1 VTDPAAEPRPL
12 VRVERHDA
20 VAVLVLDHPERRNTL
35 TVPMVAA
42 IVAAVAEV
50 EASDA
55 SALVVAGA
63 GPAFCGGADLGDLAR
78 PEASDADKAASLRA
92 IYEGFLAVAR
102 SPLPTVAAV
111 HGPAVGA
118 GLNLALGCDVRIV
131 AESARLVPRFGE
143 LGLHPGGGHTWM
155 LHRLGGPQTAAAMT
169 LFGTTVAGPDAARL
183 GLAWA
188 CVPDDELLATA
199 VTFAAG
205 AAAAPRELLARM
217 KASLR
222 DVPGLATHA
231 EAVDAELVPQLWSAS
246 TPEFAARIAALSQ
259 RIKR

>member
-1 VTDPAAEPRPL
+1 
-12 VRVERHDA
+12 VERHDT
-20 VAVLVLDHPERRNTL
+20 VAVLVLDHAERRNTL
-35 TVPMVAA
+35 TVPMVQA
-42 IVAAVAEV
+42 IVAAVAEI

-55 SALVVAGA
+55 SALVVTGA

-78 PEASDADKAASLRA
+78 PGSTEAEKAASLRA

-111 HGPAVGA
+111 NGAAVGA

-131 AESARLVPRFGE
+131 GEGTRLVPRFGE

-155 LHRLGGPQTAAAMT
+155 LSRLGGPQTAAAMT
-169 LFGTTVAGPDAARL
+169 LFGTTVGGPDAARL

-188 CVPDDELLATA
+188 CVADDELVGAA
-199 VTFAAG
+199 VAFAAG
-205 AAAAPRELLARM
+205 AAATPRALLARM

-222 DVPGLATHA
+222 DIPELPTHA
-231 EAVDAELVPQLWSAS
+231 AAVDAELVPQLWSAT
-246 TPEFAARIAALSQ
+246 TPEFAERIAALTQ
-259 RIKR
+259 RISRR